1 MPVDDQNEPA
11 PETREEPKGSTEDP
25 SAEEAEERAPE
36 GPTLAEELAP
46 LVGEAVGA
54 IFGVLRSG
62 GRRVARQGRG
72 RLEQYQAKRD
82 LDRLYQ
88 KLGREVVR
96 LVEAGEVT
104 HPGLVTGAERVHRQQ
119 ELIREGEPAE
129 GHPEPTEDPVE
140 GELEG

>member
-1 MPVDDQNEPA
+1 MPVDEEKAGSPESSDEPQA
-11 PETREEPKGSTEDP
+11 STQEPRIEGPTG
-25 SAEEAEERAPE
+25 E

-62 GRRVARQGRG
+62 GRRVAKQGRG
-72 RLEQYQAKRD
+72 RLEQYQARRD
-82 LDRLYQ
+82 LERLYQ

-96 LVEAGEVT
+96 LVEAGEVD

-119 ELIREGEPAE
+119 ELLRDGEPQDGE
-129 GHPEPTEDPVE
+129 HPEPVEDVGPE
-140 GELEG
+140 